1 MKAKKLISTLLLLAV
16 AGASVSTA
24 AVAGCNTKDKD
35 PGNNNTPT
43 DPTHQATTYY
53 VSPDGKD
60 NAAGTE
66 EDPLNIHKLLNTTGV
81 AARDTLQAGDTV
93 MVLPG
98 DYEMKAGDRII
109 MLTSGT
115 YDKPITIKN
124 ADPTKKATLKFY
136 EMEFSSL
143 NRGVQIYGDH
153 FIWDGVDIAGA
164 GDNGM
169 YIGGSYNVVQNC
181 EFYDNRDTGLQLGRS
196 YSDYSN
202 INQWPHYNLIKNC
215 TSYNNYDNETYGE
228 NADGFAA
235 KLTVG
240 YGNVFDGCIAYRN
253 SDDGWDLYAKTDSG
267 NIGQVIMYNCVAYEN
282 GFIMEPQ
289 EKFNAKFP
297 KFKPAYEE
305 AVTNSYTTRDGDGNG
320 FKLGGSIMEGEVL
333 LENCLSFHNRM
344 HGVTDNSNPGVITI
358 NGVTSYN
365 NAASVN
371 NNPTSQE
378 FGYIMYDHTGADE
391 CANIDLARQT
401 YSYNHVANTLSVSTS
416 DNVNVNADAYRGTVE
431 NSKFWGPNTTYT
443 VSGQEEYNTKTGDR
457 GVAGT
462 MIVDTEV
469 FTKIP
474 AMDMGLS
481 TTAHFDYRNEDGSV
495 NMHDILA
502 QKDGASTYGSFV
514 NKTKWEDYDH
524 FDYVDLSSCENNDD
538 AIATAVEKMLYVPI
552 RTEACYQN
560 FRAVTKMLKA
570 NISWASSDE
579 SVLKVTDIKGTSN
592 SQHQDITIEVIR
604 PADGDKKAT
613 LTATVTVGDVT
624 KQKSFEINVKQ
635 NTYRI
640 GEFVIDGLDKNDSM
654 IVDKGANKFDYRV
667 KAPEVVNDT
676 SNSGAIIDSKYYTRD
691 TYYKHGL
698 VANPDFS
705 KTPAEGGYEIMDS
718 GFDARLA
725 GIWQITETVT
735 LKDSVVRGKSLDG
748 SSLAPLV
755 QQKSY
760 RIFVAATDAQV
771 DFAGVPTVTVNRDGF
786 SIEGEVT
793 SPTGTLY
800 TKTVAKG
807 AVAPTAQ
814 EIVESGVANTFR
826 ATSIFFNVDQANDE
840 AYDIY
845 YVMKNVDGV
854 ITTENP
860 GKQTVEVSEITNK
873 TQFQGMLQNNNS
885 TTIYKLM
892 NDIDFGGTLST
903 SSTAFVGVFNGMGHK
918 LSNVTLTNTTDKEHK
933 DIPGEGIFRL
943 VRGGTI
949 MNVTFENITIS
960 DAGPKTGIIALMY
973 GGYASNIKVHNISV
987 SSTQRVGGLIGQII
1001 AEKTKPSTTYV
1012 DRIEVIND
1020 DDFIEVQNVYKQTT
1034 ATVTADDFVKG
1045 NIKYYIINGEKYE
1058 LAAAFDAEAT
1068 YYEFVSGADALHF
1081 ERGKFYEKVG
1091 ENYVRC
1097 DDYKE
1102 NTTFYQKKWTIT
1114 GDRSGGVVGFIQAGG
1129 AEGHNI
1135 VYISDCYVYAR
1146 IESGDYC
1153 GGILGRSDD
1162 RNAEDE
1168 LHISNCYYNGDIS
1181 CLKRAGGMLGGF
1193 TGTGITRI
1201 KSCLSL
1207 GTFYYAEP
1215 REIVDVAQKNCSGI
1229 MGNFAGNADIKV
1241 EDCLAQFEEYNSDYE
1256 VDTVIVDFLE
1266 NKANNY
1272 FISTLEFDMTDVW
1285 EYVESETDTT
1295 KYAAPY
1301 IRLR

>member
-1 MKAKKLISTLLLLAV
+1 MKAKKLISSLLLLAV
-16 AGASVSTA
+16 AGTSVS
-24 AVAGCNTKDKD
+24 AVAVSGCNKA
-35 PGNNNTPT
+35 T
-43 DPTHQATTYY
+43 DGGGKVYY
-53 VSPDGKD
+53 VSPDGARDAKGTKKD
-60 NAAGTE
+60 
-66 EDPLNIHKLLNTTGV
+66 PMNIHKLLNTTGL
-81 AARDTLQAGDTV
+81 AERDTLKAGDTV
-93 MVLPG
+93 MVMPG
-98 DYEMKAGDRII
+98 EYEMESGERII
-109 MLTSGT
+109 MLVSGT
-115 YDKPITIKN
+115 YNKPITIKN
-124 ADPTKKATLKFY
+124 ADPTQKATLKFY

-169 YIGGSYNVVQNC
+169 YIGGSYNLVQNC

-196 YSDYSN
+196 YSDYTN

-289 EKFNAKFP
+289 QVFNDKFP

-305 AVTNSYTTRDGDGNG
+305 AITNSYTTRDGDGNG
-320 FKLGGSIMEGEVL
+320 FKLGGSIMEGEVY

-358 NGVTSYN
+358 TGVTSYN

-401 YSYNHVANTLSVSTS
+401 YSYNHVANTLSVATS
-416 DNVNVNADAYRGTVE
+416 DNVNINADAYRGTME
-431 NSKFWGPNTTYT
+431 NSKLWGPNTTYT
-443 VSGQEEYNTKTGDR
+443 ISGQEEYNTKTGDR
-457 GVAGT
+457 GTSGT
-462 MIVDTEV
+462 MLVDTAV
-469 FTKIP
+469 FEQIP
-474 AMDMGLS
+474 AMDLGIDEDIH
-481 TTAHFDYRNEDGSV
+481 AHFDFRNEDGSI
-495 NMHDILA
+495 NMGNILA
-502 QKDGASTYGSFV
+502 QKNGSSTYGSFV
-514 NKTKWEDYDH
+514 NKSSWDEYEH
-524 FDYVDLSSCENNDD
+524 FDYVDLKKCSNAND
-538 AIATAVEKMLYVPI
+538 AVATAVAKMLYVPI

-570 NISWASSDE
+570 DISWVSSDE
-579 SVLKVTDIKGTSN
+579 SVLKVTDIQGTSN
-592 SQHQDITIEVIR
+592 SMHQDITIEVIR
-604 PADGDKKAT
+604 PADSDKTVT
-613 LTATVTVGDVT
+613 LTATVKFGNAT
-624 KQKSFEINVKQ
+624 KKKSFEINVKR

-640 GEFVIDGLDKNDSM
+640 GEFVIDGLDKNGSM

-667 KAPEVVNDT
+667 QVPDVVNDT
-676 SNSGAIIDSKYYTRD
+676 SNSGAIIDPKYYDRA
-691 TYYKHGL
+691 TYYKLGK
-698 VANPDFS
+698 VQNPDFS
-705 KTPAEGGYEIMDS
+705 NPAHYDVMDD

-725 GIWQITETVT
+725 GIWEVTEVVT
-735 LKDSVVRGKSLDG
+735 LKEGVVLGKSRDG
-748 SSLAPLV
+748 SGDAP
-755 QQKSY
+755 QYQSKSY

-771 DFAGVPTVTVNRDGF
+771 DFASAPTVTVNRDGF

-807 AVAPTAQ
+807 SAAPTAQ
-814 EIVESGVANTFR
+814 EVVDGGIANEFR
-826 ATSIFFNVDQANDE
+826 ATSIFFNIDQANDA

-854 ITTENP
+854 ITTVTP
-860 GKQTVEVSEITNK
+860 GKQTVEVSEIANK
-873 TQFQGMLQNNNS
+873 TQFEAMLRNNNS
-885 TTIYKLM
+885 TTIYKLTE
-892 NDIDFGGTLST
+892 DIDFDGTLST

-918 LSNVTLTNTTDKEHK
+918 LSNITLENTTDTEHK

-949 MNVTFENITIS
+949 MNVTFENITIK

-973 GGYASNIKVHNISV
+973 GGYASNIKVHNVSV
-987 SSTQRVGGLIGQII
+987 TSTQRVGGLIGQII

-1020 DDFIEVQNVYKQTT
+1020 DDFVKVVNTYKVTT
-1034 ATVTADDFVKG
+1034 ATVTAEDFVKG
-1045 NIKYYIINGEKYE
+1045 NIKYYVINDDNYE
-1058 LAAAFDAEAT
+1058 LATEFVDGTT

-1081 ERGKFYEKVG
+1081 ERGKYYEKVDD
-1091 ENYVRC
+1091 EYVRC

-1102 NTTFYQKKWTIT
+1102 NTVFYQKKWTIT
-1114 GDRSGGVVGFIQAGG
+1114 GDRSGGVIGFIQAGG

-1168 LHISNCYYNGDIS
+1168 LHIKNCYYNGDIS

-1201 KSCLSL
+1201 ESCLSI

-1215 REIVDVAQKNCSGI
+1215 REIVLVAQKNCSGI
-1229 MGNFAGNADIKV
+1229 IGNFAGNADIKV
-1241 EDCLAQFEEYNSDYE
+1241 EGCYASFLEYNSDYD
-1256 VDTVIVDFLE
+1256 VDIAIRTFMA
-1266 NKANNY
+1266 NKASNY
-1272 FISTLEFDMTDVW
+1272 FVATLKFDMTDTW
-1285 EYVESETDTT
+1285 EYVEDENDAT
-1295 KYAAPY
+1295 KNQAPY
-1301 IRLR
+1301 IKLR

>member
-1 MKAKKLISTLLLLAV
+1 MKAKKLISALMLLAI
-16 AGASVSTA
+16 AGATATA
-24 AVAGCNTKDKD
+24 ATVTGCKNSASGGGGGGGGK
-35 PGNNNTPT
+35 
-43 DPTHQATTYY
+43 TYY
-53 VSPDGKD
+53 VAPDGTD
-60 NAAGTE
+60 DAAGTE
-66 EDPLNIHKLLNTTGV
+66 ADPLSIYRLLHNTGIE
-81 AARDTLQAGDTV
+81 DLDILKAGDTV
-93 MVLPG
+93 MVMPG
-98 DYEMKAGDRII
+98 DYEMGALERII
-109 MLTSGT
+109 ITTSGT
-115 YDKPITIKN
+115 FNNPITIKN

-136 EMEFSSL
+136 SMEFSSL

-164 GDNGM
+164 GDNGL

-196 YSDYSN
+196 YSDYNN

-289 EKFNAKFP
+289 ETFNAKFP
-297 KFKPAYEE
+297 KFKPAYAE

-320 FKLGGSIMEGEVL
+320 FKLGGSIMDGEVL

-378 FGYIMYDHTGADE
+378 FGYIMYGLTGADE
-391 CANIDLARQT
+391 CANVDLARQT

-431 NSKFWGPNTTYT
+431 NSKLWGPGASYT
-443 VSGQEEYNTKTGDR
+443 VNGQAEYNTKTGDR
-457 GVAGT
+457 GASGA
-462 MIVDTEV
+462 MLVDTEV
-469 FTKIP
+469 FKVIP
-474 AMDMGLS
+474 AMNMGIS
-481 TTAHFDYRNEDGSV
+481 KTAHKDYRNADGSI
-495 NMHDILA
+495 NMGDILA

-514 NKTKWEDYDH
+514 NKSSWEDYTH
-524 FDYVDLSSCENNDD
+524 FDYVALNSCRNKDD
-538 AIATAVEKMLYVPI
+538 AMATAVEKMLYVPI
-552 RTEACYQN
+552 RTEACYQD
-560 FRAVTKMLKA
+560 FKAVTKMLDAK
-570 NISWASSDE
+570 ISWSSSD
-579 SVLKVTDIKGTSN
+579 STLLRVTDIKGTSN
-592 SQHQDITIEVIR
+592 SLHEDITIEVIR
-604 PADGDKKAT
+604 PTDGDKKAT
-613 LTATVTVGDVT
+613 LTATVTVGGVT
-624 KQKSFEINVKQ
+624 KTKSFEINVKQ

-640 GEFVIDGLDKNDSM
+640 GEFIIDGLDKNGTM
-654 IVDKGANKFDYRV
+654 IVDKGENKFDYRV
-667 KAPEVVNDT
+667 KAPAVINDT
-676 SNSGAIIDSKYYTRD
+676 SNSGVLIDPSYYTRN
-691 TYYKHGL
+691 TYYKLGTVL
-698 VANPDFS
+698 NPDFS
-705 KTPAEGGYEIMDS
+705 KTPAEGGWKYMDG
-718 GFDARLA
+718 GFDAREA
-725 GIWQITETVT
+725 GIWEITETVT
-735 LKDSVVRGKSLDG
+735 LKDSVVLGKSLDG
-748 SSLAPLV
+748 SGPAPTV

-760 RIFVAATDAQV
+760 RIFVAATNAQV
-771 DFAGVPTVTVNRDGF
+771 DFAGAPQITVNRDGF
-786 SIEGEVT
+786 SIGGDVT

-807 AVAPTAQ
+807 AAAPTAQ
-814 EIVESGVANTFR
+814 EIVDTGISNSFR
-826 ATSIFFNVDQANDE
+826 ATSIFFNIPQSNDE

-845 YVMKNVDGV
+845 YVMKNVDGT
-854 ITTENP
+854 ITTATP
-860 GKQTVEVSEITNK
+860 GKQTVEVSEIATK
-873 TQFQGMLQNNNS
+873 AEFEAMLANNNS
-885 TTIYKLM
+885 TTIYKLTA
-892 NDIDFGGTLST
+892 DIDFEGTLNT
-903 SSTAFVGVFNGMGHK
+903 SLTPFVGVFNGMGHK
-918 LSNVTLTNTTDKEHK
+918 LSNVTLKNTTDTAHN

-949 MNVTFENITIS
+949 MNVTFENIVIS

-973 GGYASNIKVHNISV
+973 GGYASNVKVHNVRI

-1001 AEKTKPSTTYV
+1001 AEKTKPSTTYI

-1020 DDFIEVQNVYKQTT
+1020 DEYVKVENVYKQTT
-1034 ATVTADDFVKG
+1034 ATVTSEDFVKG
-1045 NIKYYIINGEKYE
+1045 NIKYYVLNEDKYT
-1058 LAAAFDAEAT
+1058 LATEFVEGTT
-1068 YYEFVSGADALHF
+1068 YYEYVSGADALHF
-1081 ERGKFYEKVG
+1081 ERGKYYELIEGK
-1091 ENYVRC
+1091 YVRC

-1102 NTTFYQKKWTIT
+1102 DTVFYQNKWAIT

-1153 GGILGRSDD
+1153 GGIVGRSDD

-1168 LHISNCYYNGDIS
+1168 LHISTCYYNGDIS
-1181 CLKRAGGMLGGF
+1181 CLKRAGGILGGF
-1193 TGTGITRI
+1193 TGTGKTRVS
-1201 KSCLSL
+1201 SCLSL

-1215 REIVDVAQKNCSGI
+1215 RELVETAQKNCSGI
-1229 MGNFAGNADIKV
+1229 IGNYAGNADMKV
-1241 EDCLAQFEEYNSDYE
+1241 EDCIASFEEYNSDYNVE
-1256 VDTVIVDFLE
+1256 AALLVFLE
-1266 NKANNY
+1266 NKTVNY
-1272 FISTLEFDMTDVW
+1272 FMEDLHF
-1285 EYVESETDTT
+1285 DTT
-1295 KYAAPY
+1295 NIWEFVDDENNANKYKAPY
-1301 IRLR
+1301 IKLR